1 MSTLLEELCQT
12 LVPQAS
18 IDEQQQ
24 QQAQQRTLL
33 NTTMCDDSNA
43 SSVMEDIDVSNTS
56 SSSSTSSTSS
66 NSSNSS
72 SCSNGSVSGCATDT
86 DTGKGSSTVGSLDV
100 ASVSSSS
107 IGSSASITS
116 VSTTAPSTTS
126 ISSGLGLVVDVDSNI
141 GSSQELS
148 HGYDAKSVT
157 ELDSLEDTCG
167 SMLKDADKLCKLC
180 R

>member
-1 MSTLLEELCQT
+1 M
-12 LVPQAS
+12 
-18 IDEQQQ
+18 
-24 QQAQQRTLL
+24 
-33 NTTMCDDSNA
+33 
-43 SSVMEDIDVSNTS
+43 
-56 SSSSTSSTSS
+56 
-66 NSSNSS
+66 
-72 SCSNGSVSGCATDT
+72 
-86 DTGKGSSTVGSLDV
+86 GSLDV

-107 IGSSASITS
+107 IGSAASITS
-116 VSTTAPSTTS
+116 SISTTAPSTSNT
-126 ISSGLGLVVDVDSNI
+126 SGLGLVVDVDSNI

>member
-1 MSTLLEELCQT
+1 MSTLLEELGQT

-18 IDEQQQ
+18 IDEKQQQ
-24 QQAQQRTLL
+24 PQQRTLL

-107 IGSSASITS
+107 NCSAASITSS